1 MPKSPLITKP
11 SVKSPNNNGNLYRS
25 RTLDTFSV
33 NTGSDVTYE
42 GAGAAT
48 IGQNTRAF
56 KVNPGSGRHYVALN
70 QSFGVIEKEIFQ
82 EDDHSAASAPTGY
95 KKAFNVAQAGKGKGA
110 VGVTVTNAAKDYIV
124 LLTLDGYSEVSYT
137 ANKEVP

>member
-1 MPKSPLITKP
+1 MATRT
-11 SVKSPNNNGNLYRS
+11 VQG
-25 RTLDTFSV
+25 TLDTFSV

-42 GAGAAT
+42 GAGA
-48 IGQNTRAF
+48 GNDRSQNTRAF
-56 KVNPGSGRHYVALN
+56 EVNPGSTGDITVSLN
-70 QSFGVIEKEIFQ
+70 QSFGVIGMEIFQ

-137 ANKEVP
+137 ATVEVP